1 MSREPTGVSR
11 PTPPAVG
18 VLPDDTAE
26 LLGRWRGGDSSAF
39 DAILRDALPWLTAHV
54 DRRLGDRLRSHAE
67 LEDFVQDAL
76 VEFLTYGPNF
86 EVRSRRLLYALLKR
100 IVENVL
106 RDKNDY
112 YRAKR
117 RTRSVERPLP
127 SDSVLRLDPPRAT
140 VQSPSGEMRRN
151 EEEARLRLALEFM
164 DPPERQILVMR
175 EWEQLTFAQIGAS
188 IGVSEP
194 AARMRSHRA
203 MLRLSDIVH
212 RLEDKGLAAF
222 LESESSE

>member
-1 MSREPTGVSR
+1 MSRLPSGIHRPAPRPVRAPT
-11 PTPPAVG
+11 
-18 VLPDDTAE
+18 DDTVQ
-26 LLGRWRGGDSSAF
+26 LLARWRGGDRGAI

-76 VEFLTYGPNF
+76 VEFLTYGPGF
-86 EVRSRRLLYALLKR
+86 EVRSRALLCALLKR

-112 YRAKR
+112 YRARR

-127 SDSVLRLDPPRAT
+127 SDSVLRLDPPRASVET
-140 VQSPSGEMRRN
+140 PSGEMRRN
-151 EEEARLRLALEFM
+151 EEESRLRLALEFM

-175 EWEQLTFAQIGAS
+175 EWEHLTFAKIGAA
-188 IGVSEP
+188 IGISEP

-203 MLRLSDIVH
+203 MVRLSEIVH
-212 RLEDKGLAAF
+212 RLEERGLAAF
-222 LESESSE
+222 LGVEATG